1 MPKTLVKQ
9 AKTLMDAADAMHDA
23 MCIKYGENNDCAVYA
38 LQASLASFLL
48 FCTLEQLVMDE
59 VDKE

>member
-1 MPKTLVKQ
+1 MPNTLVKQ
-9 AKTLMDAADAMHDA
+9 AKTLMDAADAMHDT
-23 MCIKYGENNDCAVYA
+23 MCAEYGENNDCAVYA

-59 VDKE
+59 EDNA